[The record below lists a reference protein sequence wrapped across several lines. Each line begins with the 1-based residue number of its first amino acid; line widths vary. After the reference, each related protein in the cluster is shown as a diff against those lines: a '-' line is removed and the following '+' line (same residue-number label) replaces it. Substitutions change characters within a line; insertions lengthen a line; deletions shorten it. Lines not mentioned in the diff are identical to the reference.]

1 MKKAPATKA
10 AKGKASQAPRLLPK
24 RRLKTAQDLR
34 VFLADVTNRAN
45 RGELDPGLARC
56 LGYLG
61 QVLAGVISTSDLEK
75 RLEALEPPQQ
85 KEKTR

>member
-1 MKKAPATKA
+1 MERTPATKA

-75 RLEALEPPQQ
+75 RLEALEAQA

>member
-1 MKKAPATKA
+1 MKRTPATKA

-45 RGELDPGLARC
+45 RGELDPTTARC

-61 QVLAGVISTSDLEK
+61 QVLAGIISTSDLE
-75 RLEALEPPQQ
+75 RRIRALEE
-85 KEKTR
+85 KENVQ